1 MTPVARERIEEF
13 VDAFAAAFGDGS
25 LVRLKLG
32 GYHGPEAELKSAEG
46 RKVALKAGERLSLVW
61 RYKTRDITK
70 NYDLDEATALL
81 REGLAEE
88 FRSARLSTTGLDLT
102 FERNGEKVRLKREA
116 VTDRAAAST
125 SHDRAKN
132 RPLADAARPWLHA
145 LGITDASGRVR
156 NDAQDKFRQI
166 NKMVEIFAPLIQAIP
181 GGKPLRIVDMGAGK
195 GYLTFALYDYLTNT
209 AGTAV
214 DMVGVEFRKSLV
226 DLCNGIATESG
237 FTGLRF
243 VEGSILDYDASGA
256 SAVIALHACDTAT
269 DDAIAKGIAAG
280 AELIAVAP
288 CCHKQIRREMEAG
301 KPEGEL
307 DVLLK
312 HGVFLERQAEMVTDG
327 LRSLMLEASG
337 YRTRVFEFVPD
348 AHTPKNVLI
357 VAQKDGRMGRDREA
371 MLSKIAETKRFFGI
385 GRHYLEGL
393 LGL

>member
-1 MTPVARERIEEF
+1 MTPIARERTEEF
-13 VDAFAAAFGDGS
+13 VGAFAAAFGDGS
-25 LVRLKLG
+25 LVQLKLG

-46 RKVALKAGERLSLVW
+46 KKVALKAGERLSLVW

-81 REGLAEE
+81 REGLAEQ
-88 FRSARLSTTGLDLT
+88 FRSARLSTMGFDLT
-102 FERNGEKVRLKREA
+102 FERNGDKVRLKREE
-116 VTDRAAAST
+116 VSREAASA

-132 RPLADAARPWLHA
+132 RMIAGEGKAFLQA

-166 NKMVEIFAPLIQAIP
+166 NKMVEIFAPLIQAVP

-209 AGTAV
+209 AGIEV
-214 DMVGVEFRKSLV
+214 EMVGVEFRKSLV
-226 DLCNGIATESG
+226 DLCNGIAAENG
-237 FTGLRF
+237 FTRLRF
-243 VEGSILDYDASGA
+243 VEGSIIDYDASGA
-256 SAVIALHACDTAT
+256 DVVIALHACDTAT

-280 AELIAVAP
+280 ADLIAVAP

-301 KPEGEL
+301 TPGSDL
-307 DVLLK
+307 DFLVK
-312 HGVFLERQAEMVTDG
+312 HGVFMERQAEMVTDG
-327 LRSLMLEASG
+327 LRALMLEASG

-357 VAQKDGRMGRDREA
+357 VAQKDGRVGRDREA
-371 MLSKIAETKRFFGI
+371 VLAKIAETKRFFGI
-385 GRHYLEGL
+385 GRHHLEVP
-393 LGL
+393 LGM